1 MTTVFA
7 RPPLQSLPMAT
18 NRPTTRRRS
27 ARQAFDDDD
36 APAPTTKR
44 AKADVNGTSKKA
56 TAAPKKTAKAAAYD
70 EDDDGFQFSRRTSS
84 RRTTKAQAVLA
95 PEPIPEDEPATFARA
110 AEAQPAKSTARRKKQ
125 SIAAADPESSDSGKR
140 RRSARISGDS
150 RQLEVRPKST
160 EPPPAKSRTK
170 KTAPVEKERKKQTT
184 PAPEAQP
191 EPKSAYA
198 GVQTPTHNKI
208 QVAKKR
214 DPNAQK
220 IMLPFADTP
229 VITRNKEMR
238 KGGNKDGSRR
248 SSTGLRGRRASSLID
263 SGQSNGESSND
274 AQEGWAQDP
283 NGMEKRP
290 WGSVDTNNSAAL
302 PHSEVEVRDFYK
314 YIEQSLPEPRRM
326 KQLLTWCGSRALPA
340 KPSGDVKNANAIMA
354 GMSKR
359 SRADKTKTDRS
370 AARAIQQELIDDF
383 ASKPELSDWFSR
395 VWGSIPSRQEHEL
408 IALQEEVAPP
418 PVVKKPNPQN
428 EKNKATLEE
437 LEEEVKRLEEEKAAW
452 EAIASAS
459 KTKPPPPAPS
469 IPTSTPTLS
478 DIDTSLLD
486 PAQAAILSSLQSSQI
501 QPPTSAFT
509 FTSPTALQSHLT
521 SLADSLEPHID
532 LFADGVHKIEQ
543 YRATAERVADRV
555 LGTAAKRLEERDREA
570 KERVGTEGIGV
581 GDILRGLAGVL
592 GEQ

>member
-1 MTTVFA
+1 
-7 RPPLQSLPMAT
+7 MAT

-36 APAPTTKR
+36 APATTTKR

-56 TAAPKKTAKAAAYD
+56 TAAPKKIAKAAAYD

-208 QVAKKR
+208 QVVKRR

-238 KGGNKDGSRR
+238 KGTKDGSRR

-274 AQEGWAQDP
+274 AHEGWAQDP

-290 WGSVDTNNSAAL
+290 WGLVDTNNIAAL

-340 KPSGDVKNANAIMA
+340 KPSGDVRNANAIMA
-354 GMSKR
+354 GMSGR
-359 SRADKTKTDRS
+359 SCMHKTR
-370 AARAIQQELIDDF
+370 
-383 ASKPELSDWFSR
+383 
-395 VWGSIPSRQEHEL
+395 
-408 IALQEEVAPP
+408 
-418 PVVKKPNPQN
+418 N
-428 EKNKATLEE
+428 
-437 LEEEVKRLEEEKAAW
+437 
-452 EAIASAS
+452 
-459 KTKPPPPAPS
+459 
-469 IPTSTPTLS
+469 
-478 DIDTSLLD
+478 
-486 PAQAAILSSLQSSQI
+486 
-501 QPPTSAFT
+501 
-509 FTSPTALQSHLT
+509 
-521 SLADSLEPHID
+521 
-532 LFADGVHKIEQ
+532 
-543 YRATAERVADRV
+543 
-555 LGTAAKRLEERDREA
+555 
-570 KERVGTEGIGV
+570 
-581 GDILRGLAGVL
+581 
-592 GEQ
+592 